1 MIQASNI
8 EASKGTHTQA
18 FPLPSAPVVPGDVCA
33 HSPTACSS
41 SSSTSHPHEKFHDLQ
56 QQQNFT
62 ALIAYQITRRV
73 CLALQV
79 IGGVGQEG
87 RVARRGSEG
96 REVAAAATIKGGS
109 IADDVIADEVALIKH
124 TVGLQLK
131 EAQHDLAVFEA
142 SSSPLHASLPSSSL
156 SSSSPPASDAT
167 SAALAKTLGRLDL
180 LLSQLERLG
189 REGGGKEGG
198 TDSTTRCGSSSN
210 NNNVDGSSSN
220 GNNGSSSI
228 RREAPPVSSGRS
240 FSPTASSPVEK
251 GMAEGKEEGKEEKTL
266 DEGCETSSPAT
277 TTDTTS
283 SAVFSSGRRGPRQGQ
298 GEVMDHDPYCLHLPC
313 GAVLPASKT
322 ATATATAAVV
332 TAAVVTAATAATAAA
347 AVAST
352 SPVSSLSSSSFRP
365 SSFSSSSSSSSSS
378 RSSSSSYSSSRP
390 SSSSSI
396 SSISSSSSSSS
407 SSPPFPLR
415 LLLVIKDAKR
425 ALRLSHA
432 AQETD
437 DKDGFRVEVVRSA
450 LQALSRLSVQHYDV
464 VIMEADF
471 PMVDGVAAVRRLR
484 RFEGW
489 LESLRRSDAAL
500 PPALGVKQEEGE
512 ASAKPP
518 SFVVLVENAVDR
530 RSDGS
535 EGGREGGQGVHSFER
550 RAWRAGADLV
560 VRNFEDVCLTNIR
573 SIVVNAAAAAAAAR
587 DKREEKKEREEEKVQ
602 AETGLRMDRNGAVV
616 IGMRVTE
623 TMIRGRE
630 AEEEVQQQ
638 QQEDQKT
645 KEEER
650 RENKSEGDMKEE
662 DLLEWEGRR
671 YGGEGGREG
680 PSMALTVT
688 ALGDLE
694 TQASETCRL
703 ENGINTIIPGSSSSN
718 YCQRQQQK
726 QQEQQEQEQEQE
738 QQQIN
743 LPTAPAVATATA
755 MAAGPTSSFPTV
767 PSNLPI
773 ASGAATLTGGVY
785 GGGGGP
791 AWSLEGGIARSV
803 SSLTFSTASGINSS
817 SSSSSSRGGGK
828 DGTSLYSF
836 IPPSVFSTAA
846 LGTGG
851 GRGGGAKRGREGGG
865 LRMEELQS
873 MDLDN
878 TLGNINN
885 DTVKRP
891 SALPPSSFP
900 TLPYL
905 PPHWP
910 TKLGTRTLLP
920 FSPLLSSSSFTNSS
934 STSSISSRSALARK
948 RTFIKRE
955 EEEQQEQQEQ
965 QQHPKFSPPR
975 HSSSFSTVP
984 SSASFSSSSHSII
997 LNKARRAC
1005 AYCHNKKVSCT
1016 CTRPCRR
1023 CVDMNIECVE
1033 YEPRPRNASWNR
1045 RKRAGS
1051 MASVDSEGVK
1061 SIKFPGSPTGRH
1073 PQSRQKP
1080 GEKSAKTNNGVS
1092 PSSPTAAAAAAA
1104 TAAARAVETQQYSSA
1119 PACSSSPDMK
1129 AAMDRIPSSSSS
1141 SSLVSFLSSFFPA
1154 DDSLPP
1160 TATAPS
1166 CSSPPT
1172 PPGLVSTP
1180 ASVGKGLLK
1189 AGGKT
1194 GRKKRSVFEA
1204 AATCTEKAWKK
1215 QHFHQ
1220 NPQENDE
1227 ERQQQQQH
1235 HHHQHRQQQPQ
1246 EKVSSPYHHATAAS
1260 SAVTRPQAAAAAA
1273 TPGLTA
1279 SLLSSRTLLPSG
1291 AVEGRGGGL
1300 SFDCPPSYRPSVS
1313 VALRQQQE
1321 KVVRLMREAGRE
1333 GGREGGVGGTGPR
1346 FPMPAHLQQSITSMD
1361 PAVLRMCEGGRGGGR
1376 EGGKDGGGEDAEE
1389 RAGAGGLEVGGEGGR
1404 EGEGE
1409 GVAYLLGEYDVN
1421 RFFV

>member
-41 SSSTSHPHEKFHDLQ
+41 SSSTSHPHEKFHDL

-851 GRGGGAKRGREGGG
+851 GRGG
-865 LRMEELQS
+865 
-873 MDLDN
+873 
-878 TLGNINN
+878 
-885 DTVKRP
+885 
-891 SALPPSSFP
+891 
-900 TLPYL
+900 
-905 PPHWP
+905 
-910 TKLGTRTLLP
+910 
-920 FSPLLSSSSFTNSS
+920 
-934 STSSISSRSALARK
+934 ALARK

-1051 MASVDSEGVK
+1051 MASVDSEGVE